1 MDYLPSEA
9 KQAARERFT
18 GLWAAITTPFG
29 ATGELDEAALRRDLD
44 RLTGEL
50 RIDGVF
56 CGGVMGEFW
65 ALSGAERRRLVE
77 VVVECCRGKCPVLAH
92 TGHHS
97 AAETIELTR
106 HAAAAGADFAVVINP
121 YYPPATDEGLY
132 RWFEQVCASAGI
144 GIWLFDT
151 GYSGV
156 ALSTGLIRRLATIE
170 NVCGIK
176 VGRPHDR
183 YLELL
188 AAVGDTIL
196 VCSPHEETWLEN
208 MRDHGQRVYMS
219 SAAPYLYQTPGWQP
233 MREYTRLALGGDI
246 AGAEKTAA
254 TLDPVRAVAGKWLQ
268 GQAAP
273 DRQHHLYQGLG
284 RAGRHVGRCGPPA
297 AGLPHPRRA
306 GRSRRRPGRC
316 RPAGGLAGW
325 AGLRSLSR
333 ASRMLGEAADGPEV
347 GELAEVLTSI
357 PAEGPGFP
365 SVTPFAGVALGGF
378 LLRRAVPG

>member
-1 MDYLPSEA
+1 MVDYLRSEA

-29 ATGELDEAALRRDLD
+29 AGGELDEAALRRDLD

-77 VVVECCRGKCPVLAH
+77 VVVGCCRGKCPVLAH

-106 HAAAAGADFAVVINP
+106 HAAGAGADFAVVINP

-132 RWFEQVCASAGI
+132 RWFEQVCASAAI

-156 ALSTGLIRRLATIE
+156 ALSTGLIRRLAAIE

-176 VGRPHDR
+176 VGRPHAR

-188 AAVGDTIL
+188 AAVGDTML

-233 MREYTRLALGGDI
+233 LREYTALALGGDI
-246 AGAEKTAA
+246 AGAEKVAA

-268 GQAAP
+268 GRP
-273 DRQHHLYQGLG
+273 RQIDNVISIK
-284 RAGRHVGRCGPPA
+284 A
-297 AGLPHPRRA
+297 
-306 GRSRRRPGRC
+306 
-316 RPAGGLAGW
+316 W
-325 AGLRSLSR
+325 AGLTGMSGGAVRPPLVSHTRPELEE
-333 ASRMLGEAADGPEV
+333 LAAD
-347 GELAEVLTSI
+347 LAR
-357 PAEGPGFP
+357 
-365 SVTPFAGVALGGF
+365 AG
-378 LLRRAVPG
+378 LRAAG

>member
-29 ATGELDEAALRRDLD
+29 AAGELDEAALRRDLD

-56 CGGVMGEFW
+56 CGGVMSEFW

-77 VVVECCRGKCPVLAH
+77 VVVQCCRGKCPVLAH

-106 HAAAAGADFAVVINP
+106 HAARAGADFAVVINP

-132 RWFEQVCASAGI
+132 RWFEQVCAGAGI

-233 MREYTRLALGGDI
+233 MREYTALALGGDI
-246 AGAEKTAA
+246 ARAEKVAA

-268 GQAAP
+268 GRP
-273 DRQHHLYQGLG
+273 RQIDNIISIK
-284 RAGRHVGRCGPPA
+284 AW
-297 AGLPHPRRA
+297 AGLVGMSGGAVRPPLVSHTRA
-306 GRSRRRPGRC
+306 ELEELAADLATVGL
-316 RPAGGLAGW
+316 RPAG
-325 AGLRSLSR
+325 
-333 ASRMLGEAADGPEV
+333 
-347 GELAEVLTSI
+347 
-357 PAEGPGFP
+357 
-365 SVTPFAGVALGGF
+365 
-378 LLRRAVPG
+378 

>member
-29 ATGELDEAALRRDLD
+29 AAGELDEAALRRDLD

-50 RIDGVF
+50 GIDGVF
-56 CGGVMGEFW
+56 CGGVMSEFW

-106 HAAAAGADFAVVINP
+106 HAAARRRRLRRGDQPVLPARRGRGAASLV
-121 YYPPATDEGLY
+121 
-132 RWFEQVCASAGI
+132 RRRCARASDI

-156 ALSTGLIRRLATIE
+156 ALSTDLIARLAAIE

-176 VGRPHDR
+176 VGRPHAR

-188 AAVGDTIL
+188 ATGSATQIL

-233 MREYTRLALGGDI
+233 MREYTTLALGGDI
-246 AGAEKTAA
+246 AGAEKVAA

-268 GQAAP
+268 GRP
-273 DRQHHLYQGLG
+273 RQIDNIISIK
-284 RAGRHVGRCGPPA
+284 AW
-297 AGLPHPRRA
+297 AGLVGMSGGAVRPPLVSSHPCRA
-306 GRSRRRPGRC
+306 GRSRRRPGHGRAAGRWLTISAPRAAGRRASR
-316 RPAGGLAGW
+316 RPAG
-325 AGLRSLSR
+325 
-333 ASRMLGEAADGPEV
+333 ASGR
-347 GELAEVLTSI
+347 
-357 PAEGPGFP
+357 
-365 SVTPFAGVALGGF
+365 
-378 LLRRAVPG
+378 

>member
-1 MDYLPSEA
+1 MVDYLRSEA

-29 ATGELDEAALRRDLD
+29 AGGELDEAALRRDLD

-77 VVVECCRGKCPVLAH
+77 VVVGCCRGKCPVLAH

-106 HAAAAGADFAVVINP
+106 HAAGAGADFAVVINP

-132 RWFEQVCASAGI
+132 RWFEQVCASAAI

-156 ALSTGLIRRLATIE
+156 ALSTGLIRRLAAIE

-176 VGRPHDR
+176 VGRPHAR

-188 AAVGDTIL
+188 AAVGDTML

-233 MREYTRLALGGDI
+233 LREYTTLALGGDI
-246 AGAEKTAA
+246 AGAERVAA

-268 GQAAP
+268 GRP
-273 DRQHHLYQGLG
+273 RQIDNVISIK
-284 RAGRHVGRCGPPA
+284 A
-297 AGLPHPRRA
+297 
-306 GRSRRRPGRC
+306 
-316 RPAGGLAGW
+316 W
-325 AGLRSLSR
+325 AGLTGMSGGAVRPPLVSHTRPELEE
-333 ASRMLGEAADGPEV
+333 LAAD
-347 GELAEVLTSI
+347 LAR
-357 PAEGPGFP
+357 
-365 SVTPFAGVALGGF
+365 AG
-378 LLRRAVPG
+378 LRAAG

>member
-29 ATGELDEAALRRDLD
+29 AAGELDEAALRRDLD

-56 CGGVMGEFW
+56 CGGVMSEFW

-77 VVVECCRGKCPVLAH
+77 VVVQCCRGKCPVLAH

-106 HAAAAGADFAVVINP
+106 HAARAGADFAVVINP

-132 RWFEQVCASAGI
+132 RWFEQVCAGAGI

-219 SAAPYLYQTPGWQP
+219 SAAPYLYQTPGRQP
-233 MREYTRLALGGDI
+233 MREYTALALGGDI
-246 AGAEKTAA
+246 ARAEKVAA

-268 GQAAP
+268 GRP
-273 DRQHHLYQGLG
+273 RQIDNIISIK
-284 RAGRHVGRCGPPA
+284 AW
-297 AGLPHPRRA
+297 AGLVGMSGGA
-306 GRSRRRPGRC
+306 VRPPLVSHTGAELEELAADLATVGL
-316 RPAGGLAGW
+316 RPAG
-325 AGLRSLSR
+325 
-333 ASRMLGEAADGPEV
+333 
-347 GELAEVLTSI
+347 
-357 PAEGPGFP
+357 
-365 SVTPFAGVALGGF
+365 
-378 LLRRAVPG
+378 

>member
-1 MDYLPSEA
+1 MVDYLRSEA

-18 GLWAAITTPFG
+18 GLWAALTTPFG
-29 ATGELDEAALRRDLD
+29 ARGELDEAALRRDLD

-77 VVVECCRGKCPVLAH
+77 VVVECCRGRCPVLAH

-106 HAAAAGADFAVVINP
+106 HAADAGADFAVVISP
-121 YYPPATDEGLY
+121 YYPPAADEGLY

-156 ALSTGLIRRLATIE
+156 ALSTGLIRRLAAIE

-176 VGRPHDR
+176 VGRPHAR

-188 AAVGDTIL
+188 AAVGDTML

-233 MREYTRLALGGDI
+233 MREYTTLALSGDI
-246 AGAEKTAA
+246 AGAEQAAA

-268 GQAAP
+268 GRPRQIDNIISIKAWAGLVGMSGGAVRAPLVAHAPAELDDLAA
-273 DRQHHLYQGLG
+273 DL
-284 RAGRHVGRCGPPA
+284 AA
-297 AGLPHPRRA
+297 AGLRVA
-306 GRSRRRPGRC
+306 G
-316 RPAGGLAGW
+316 
-325 AGLRSLSR
+325 
-333 ASRMLGEAADGPEV
+333 
-347 GELAEVLTSI
+347 
-357 PAEGPGFP
+357 
-365 SVTPFAGVALGGF
+365 
-378 LLRRAVPG
+378 

>member
-1 MDYLPSEA
+1 MVDYLRSEA

-29 ATGELDEAALRRDLD
+29 AGGELDEAALRRDLD

-77 VVVECCRGKCPVLAH
+77 VVAGCCRGKCPVLAH

-106 HAAAAGADFAVVINP
+106 HAAGAGADFAVVINP

-132 RWFEQVCASAGI
+132 RWFEQVCASAAI

-156 ALSTGLIRRLATIE
+156 ALSTGLIRRLAAIE

-176 VGRPHDR
+176 VGRPHAR

-188 AAVGDTIL
+188 AAVGDTML

-233 MREYTRLALGGDI
+233 LREYTTLALGGDI
-246 AGAEKTAA
+246 AGAERVAA

-268 GQAAP
+268 GRP
-273 DRQHHLYQGLG
+273 RQIDNVISIK
-284 RAGRHVGRCGPPA
+284 A
-297 AGLPHPRRA
+297 
-306 GRSRRRPGRC
+306 
-316 RPAGGLAGW
+316 W
-325 AGLRSLSR
+325 AGLTGMSGGAVRPPLVSHTRPELEE
-333 ASRMLGEAADGPEV
+333 LAAD
-347 GELAEVLTSI
+347 LAR
-357 PAEGPGFP
+357 
-365 SVTPFAGVALGGF
+365 AG
-378 LLRRAVPG
+378 LRAAG

>member
-106 HAAAAGADFAVVINP
+106 HAARAGADFAVVINP

-156 ALSTGLIRRLATIE
+156 ALSTGLIRRLAAIE

-246 AGAEKTAA
+246 ARAEKVAA
-254 TLDPVRAVAGKWLQ
+254 SLDPVRAVAGKWLQ
-268 GQAAP
+268 GRPRQIDNIISIKAWAGLAGMSGGAVRPPLVSHTRAELDDLAA
-273 DRQHHLYQGLG
+273 DL
-284 RAGRHVGRCGPPA
+284 AA
-297 AGLPHPRRA
+297 AGLRA
-306 GRSRRRPGRC
+306 
-316 RPAGGLAGW
+316 AG
-325 AGLRSLSR
+325 
-333 ASRMLGEAADGPEV
+333 
-347 GELAEVLTSI
+347 
-357 PAEGPGFP
+357 
-365 SVTPFAGVALGGF
+365 
-378 LLRRAVPG
+378 

>member
-29 ATGELDEAALRRDLD
+29 AAGELDEAALRRDLD

-56 CGGVMGEFW
+56 CGGVMSEFW

-106 HAAAAGADFAVVINP
+106 HAARAGADFAVVINP

-132 RWFEQVCASAGI
+132 RWFERVCASAGI

-176 VGRPHDR
+176 VGRPHGR

-233 MREYTRLALGGDI
+233 MREYTTLALGGDI
-246 AGAEKTAA
+246 AQAGKVAA
-254 TLDPVRAVAGKWLQ
+254 TLDPVRAVAGRWLQ
-268 GQAAP
+268 GRP
-273 DRQHHLYQGLG
+273 RQIDNIISIK
-284 RAGRHVGRCGPPA
+284 A
-297 AGLPHPRRA
+297 
-306 GRSRRRPGRC
+306 
-316 RPAGGLAGW
+316 W
-325 AGLRSLSR
+325 AGLVGMSGGAVRPPLVSHTR
-333 ASRMLGEAADGPEV
+333 AELDDLAAD
-347 GELAEVLTSI
+347 LAT
-357 PAEGPGFP
+357 
-365 SVTPFAGVALGGF
+365 AGLRVAG
-378 LLRRAVPG
+378 

>member
-1 MDYLPSEA
+1 MVDYLRSEA

-29 ATGELDEAALRRDLD
+29 AGGELDEAALRRDLD

-106 HAAAAGADFAVVINP
+106 HAARAGADFAVVINP

-132 RWFEQVCASAGI
+132 RWFGQVCASAGI

-156 ALSTGLIRRLATIE
+156 ALSTGLIRRLAAIE

-233 MREYTRLALGGDI
+233 MREYTALALGGDI
-246 AGAEKTAA
+246 AGAEKVAA

-268 GQAAP
+268 GRP
-273 DRQHHLYQGLG
+273 RQIDNVISIK
-284 RAGRHVGRCGPPA
+284 A
-297 AGLPHPRRA
+297 
-306 GRSRRRPGRC
+306 
-316 RPAGGLAGW
+316 W
-325 AGLRSLSR
+325 AGLTGMSGGAVRPPLVSHTR
-333 ASRMLGEAADGPEV
+333 AELEELAADLARV
-347 GELAEVLTSI
+347 GLRA
-357 PAEGPGFP
+357 
-365 SVTPFAGVALGGF
+365 AG
-378 LLRRAVPG
+378 

>member
-1 MDYLPSEA
+1 MVDYLRSEA

-18 GLWAAITTPFG
+18 GLWAALTTPFG
-29 ATGELDEAALRRDLD
+29 ARGELDEAALRRDLD

-77 VVVECCRGKCPVLAH
+77 VVVECCRGRCPVLAH

-106 HAAAAGADFAVVINP
+106 HAAGAGADFAVVISP
-121 YYPPATDEGLY
+121 YYPPAADEGLY

-156 ALSTGLIRRLATIE
+156 TLSTGLIRRLAAIE

-176 VGRPHDR
+176 VGRPHAR

-188 AAVGDTIL
+188 AAVGDTML

-233 MREYTRLALGGDI
+233 MREYTTLALGGDI
-246 AGAEKTAA
+246 AGAEKAAA

-268 GQAAP
+268 GRPRQIDNIISIKAWAGLVGMSGGVVRAPLVAHAPAELDDLAA
-273 DRQHHLYQGLG
+273 DL
-284 RAGRHVGRCGPPA
+284 AA
-297 AGLPHPRRA
+297 AGLRVA
-306 GRSRRRPGRC
+306 G
-316 RPAGGLAGW
+316 
-325 AGLRSLSR
+325 
-333 ASRMLGEAADGPEV
+333 
-347 GELAEVLTSI
+347 
-357 PAEGPGFP
+357 
-365 SVTPFAGVALGGF
+365 
-378 LLRRAVPG
+378 